1 MSEQRMRLWT
11 VKTCRPFHARPVEN
25 TVDPGYPDV
34 EMVGATI
41 ECKAINAYPV
51 RDTTC
56 LLIHHYTQ
64 HQRLWAKRRT
74 RAGGNHSLLLRVD
87 REWLLFKGEPVWK
100 RVGLNATKAE
110 LRELAVARWNGTPDE
125 EEFRAAVMQ

>member
-1 MSEQRMRLWT
+1 MRSRV
-11 VKTCRPFHARPVEN
+11 VKMCRLFHARPVEN

-41 ECKAINAYPV
+41 ECKDVEAWPV
-51 RDTTC
+51 RWTTR

-64 HQRLWAKRRT
+64 HQRIWAKKRT
-74 RAGGNHSLLLRVD
+74 RAGGNHSLLLKVD
-87 REWLLFKGEPVWK
+87 REWLLFKGSPVWE
-100 RVGLNATKAE
+100 RVGLNATRAE

-125 EEFRAAVMQ
+125 EEFRAAVIG